1 MIKLLL
7 LVLLGFVLYAFFLSL
22 VRPSTLR
29 KPDNGSGRGPENKQI
44 SGETMVEDPVCGT
57 FIPVNDAVKGRI
69 QGQDHYFCSK
79 DCLEEFNRQQHNP
92 PPS

>member
-22 VRPSTLR
+22 VRPSTIG
-29 KPDNGSGRGPENKQI
+29 KPASKPENKQL

-69 QGQDHYFCSK
+69 QGQDHYFCSQ

-92 PPS
+92 PSS